1 MPVRPPGYPRIM
13 SLERAIVIVILV
25 ALAVWLLTRIFG

>member
-1 MPVRPPGYPRIM
+1 MAVRASGYSHGM